1 MIVLI
6 DANKMKNKDS
16 FHPYFKDKLS
26 IKGYYGNNL
35 DAMWDAISGFH
46 RKLSIY
52 IYNFEQMEDEKDSYR
67 NKVIETLKE
76 LEKEY
81 DNIKCKTIIIGKKKK
96 GKGYGNSKI
105 KVNNGY

>member
-6 DANKMKNKDS
+6 DANKLKDKDR
-16 FHPYFKDKLS
+16 FHPYFKEKLS

-35 DAMWDAISGFH
+35 DSMWDALSGFN

-52 IYNFEQMEDEKDSYR
+52 IYNYHKMEDEKDSYR

-76 LEKEY
+76 LGDTY
-81 DNIKCKTIIIGKKKK
+81 DNIKVKIINIREKRR
-96 GKGYGNSKI
+96 
-105 KVNNGY
+105 

>member
-6 DANKMKNKDS
+6 NAEKLKDKDS

-35 DAMWDAISGFH
+35 DAMWDALSGFN

-52 IYNFEQMEDEKDSYR
+52 IYNFVEMEDEKQGYR
-67 NKVIETLKE
+67 NKVIETLEE
-76 LEKEY
+76 LEREY
-81 DNIKCKTIIIGKKKK
+81 DNIKCKTINIQKKESWMHEQ
-96 GKGYGNSKI
+96 G
-105 KVNNGY
+105 